1 MFFLLASRRRG
12 WSLVAGAVSF
22 DPLALGTALCAYSLV
37 VGMTER
43 ISPHSLH
50 YLPFAGP
57 GPLPTF
63 LLVQGIFLLTGFAQ
77 AGILV

>member
-1 MFFLLASRRRG
+1 MFFLLASRQGRRRG
-12 WSLVAGAVSF
+12 WSLVAGAVPF
-22 DPLALGTALCAYSLV
+22 DPLDLGTAVCAYSLV

-43 ISPHSLH
+43 ISQYSPH

-63 LLVQGIFLLTGFAQ
+63 LLV
-77 AGILV
+77 